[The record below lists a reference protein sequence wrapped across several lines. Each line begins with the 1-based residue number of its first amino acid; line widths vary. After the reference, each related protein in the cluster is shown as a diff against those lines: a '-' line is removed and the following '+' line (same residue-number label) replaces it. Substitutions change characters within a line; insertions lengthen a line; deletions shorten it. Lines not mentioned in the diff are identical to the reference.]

1 MGLASGSRQV
11 SRAVSDASGLSQEE
25 AGLLVAGAAV
35 TAALLATLRVMD
47 FVRYLFPRAAPPPR
61 KTGMG
66 ATGHRGSP

>member
-35 TAALLATLRVMD
+35 SAVLLGALRVMD
-47 FVRYLFPRAAPPPR
+47 FVRYLFPPAPPPR
-61 KTGMG
+61 KTGM
-66 ATGHRGSP
+66 ADAGHRGSP

>member
-35 TAALLATLRVMD
+35 TAALLAALRVMD

-61 KTGMG
+61 KTGTG
-66 ATGHRGSP
+66 DTGHRGSP